1 MLGDLKKKC
10 FQSLKKYFFSSNKE
24 EFKNAIETITKMKIT
39 ENESQYLFD
48 MVNSKKDGV
57 IEVQDDQ
64 KTQNRTIKN
73 LFKF

>member
-1 MLGDLKKKC
+1 MFLVFEKL
-10 FQSLKKYFFSSNKE
+10 FFSSNKE

-39 ENESQYLFD
+39 EKESQYLFE

-57 IEVQDDQ
+57 IEVQDEL
-64 KTQNRTIKN
+64 KTQNRTIRN